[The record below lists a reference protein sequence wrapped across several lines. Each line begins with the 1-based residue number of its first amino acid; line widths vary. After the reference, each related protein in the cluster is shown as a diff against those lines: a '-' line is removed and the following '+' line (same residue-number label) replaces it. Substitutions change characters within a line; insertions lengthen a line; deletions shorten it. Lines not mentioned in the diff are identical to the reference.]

1 MEVIKA
7 IKIDEEER
15 NTLKNAM
22 LIIEAMRN
30 KTDDPLLEKLMKDF
44 EPLAKCL
51 NNGSVW
57 MQRRR
62 KHEQTERKKQIRKR
76 ITMTM
81 LLFISFIVNF
91 FNGSKKSR

>member
-1 MEVIKA
+1 MGIKDRRRKRKNA
-7 IKIDEEER
+7 RKVFIKSVGGKTIKIDEEER

-30 KTDDPLLEKLMKDF
+30 KTDDPLLEKLIKDF

-57 MQRRR
+57 M
-62 KHEQTERKKQIRKR
+62 
-76 ITMTM
+76 
-81 LLFISFIVNF
+81 
-91 FNGSKKSR
+91 

>member
-1 MEVIKA
+1 MGIKDRRRKRRIPKKIFIKTRGENKTMEVIKA

-57 MQRRR
+57 M
-62 KHEQTERKKQIRKR
+62 
-76 ITMTM
+76 
-81 LLFISFIVNF
+81 
-91 FNGSKKSR
+91 

>member
-1 MEVIKA
+1 MGIKDRRRKRESARKVFIKSAGGKTMEVIKA

-22 LIIEAMRN
+22 LIVEAMRN
-30 KTDDPLLEKLMKDF
+30 NTDDPLLEKLIKDF

-57 MQRRR
+57 M
-62 KHEQTERKKQIRKR
+62 
-76 ITMTM
+76 
-81 LLFISFIVNF
+81 
-91 FNGSKKSR
+91 

>member
-1 MEVIKA
+1 MGIKDRRRKRRIPKKIFIKTRGENKTMDVIKA

-57 MQRRR
+57 M
-62 KHEQTERKKQIRKR
+62 
-76 ITMTM
+76 
-81 LLFISFIVNF
+81 
-91 FNGSKKSR
+91 

>member
-1 MEVIKA
+1 MEIIKA

-57 MQRRR
+57 M
-62 KHEQTERKKQIRKR
+62 
-76 ITMTM
+76 
-81 LLFISFIVNF
+81 
-91 FNGSKKSR
+91 

>member
-30 KTDDPLLEKLMKDF
+30 NTDDPLLE
-44 EPLAKCL
+44 
-51 NNGSVW
+51 N
-57 MQRRR
+57 
-62 KHEQTERKKQIRKR
+62 
-76 ITMTM
+76 
-81 LLFISFIVNF
+81 
-91 FNGSKKSR
+91 

>member
-1 MEVIKA
+1 MGIKDRRRKRRIPKKIFIKTRGENKTMEVIKA

-57 MQRRR
+57 R
-62 KHEQTERKKQIRKR
+62 
-76 ITMTM
+76 
-81 LLFISFIVNF
+81 
-91 FNGSKKSR
+91 

>member
-1 MEVIKA
+1 MGIKDRRRKRKNARKVFIKSAGGKTMEVIKA

-57 MQRRR
+57 M
-62 KHEQTERKKQIRKR
+62 
-76 ITMTM
+76 
-81 LLFISFIVNF
+81 
-91 FNGSKKSR
+91 

>member
-1 MEVIKA
+1 MGIKDRRRKRENARKVFIKSVGGKTMEVIKA

-22 LIIEAMRN
+22 LIIEEMRN

-57 MQRRR
+57 M
-62 KHEQTERKKQIRKR
+62 
-76 ITMTM
+76 
-81 LLFISFIVNF
+81 
-91 FNGSKKSR
+91 

>member
-1 MEVIKA
+1 MGIKGRRRKRENTRKVFIKSVGGKTMEVIKA

-22 LIIEAMRN
+22 VIIEAMRN
-30 KTDDPLLEKLMKDF
+30 NTNDPLLEKLIKDF

-57 MQRRR
+57 
-62 KHEQTERKKQIRKR
+62 I
-76 ITMTM
+76 
-81 LLFISFIVNF
+81 
-91 FNGSKKSR
+91 